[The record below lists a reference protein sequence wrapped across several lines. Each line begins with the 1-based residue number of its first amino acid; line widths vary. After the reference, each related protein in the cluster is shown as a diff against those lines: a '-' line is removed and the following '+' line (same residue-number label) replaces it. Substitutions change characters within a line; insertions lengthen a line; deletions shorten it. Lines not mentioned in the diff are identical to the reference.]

1 MTTPNIEELRKLAE
15 ECLDRDPLEEGDVS
29 FPGFSTSWCALQRE
43 FIMAANP
50 STVIALL
57 DQLQS
62 QAERI
67 AELERE
73 SETHSKAYGLAIVE
87 RDNLRHELKTA
98 QEGWRCEC
106 STDDACRFA
115 RERDA
120 LRAQLAAIA
129 ATEPVAWFAFADSNG
144 PVPLE
149 LFGWDEK
156 ACKHAVLTYARAGNW
171 KGTVEGYLLQQGWTL
186 KPLFTRP
193 MPAQDVT
200 ELVFVADMLPQRF
213 EHSTCY
219 GGHWTSDWVV
229 AFDANG
235 GATVTR
241 LVISNSTKKLMD
253 ADKNYRPLW
262 LAQGNPVVAW
272 MYKTSVKEALSKY
285 KGAK

>member
-1 MTTPNIEELRKLAE
+1 MTTPNIEELIAELQQLANEIEISYRIESIE
-15 ECLDRDPLEEGDVS
+15 EAVK
-29 FPGFSTSWCALQRE
+29 A
-43 FIMAANP
+43 
-50 STVIALL
+50 
-57 DQLQS
+57 LQS

-120 LRAQLAAIA
+120 LRAQLDAIA
-129 ATEPVAWFAFADSNG
+129 AAEPVMFAYEYSDGSWHDASST
-144 PVPLE
+144 E
-149 LFGWDEK
+149 
-156 ACKHAVLTYARAGNW
+156 HSAGM
-171 KGTVEGYLLQQGWTL
+171 

-200 ELVFVADMLPQRF
+200 ELVEALEKLARLGNGD
-213 EHSTCY
+213 HY
-219 GGHWTSDWVV
+219 GNSD
-229 AFDANG
+229 
-235 GATVTR
+235 
-241 LVISNSTKKLMD
+241 
-253 ADKNYRPLW
+253 
-262 LAQGNPVVAW
+262 GNMIAR
-272 MYKTSVKEALSKY
+272 TALSKY

>member
-1 MTTPNIEELRKLAE
+1 MSTPNIEELMALADRYATLRIGKGTANTRKE
-15 ECLDRDPLEEGDVS
+15 
-29 FPGFSTSWCALQRE
+29 LQN
-43 FIMAANP
+43 A
-50 STVIALL
+50 
-57 DQLQS
+57 LQS

-67 AELERE
+67 KELERE

-87 RDNLRHELKTA
+87 RDNLRHELETA

-200 ELVFVADMLPQRF
+200 ELVEALEKLARLGNGDR
-213 EHSTCY
+213 Y
-219 GGHWTSDWVV
+219 GNSD
-229 AFDANG
+229 
-235 GATVTR
+235 
-241 LVISNSTKKLMD
+241 
-253 ADKNYRPLW
+253 
-262 LAQGNPVVAW
+262 GNMIAR
-272 MYKTSVKEALSKY
+272 EALSKY